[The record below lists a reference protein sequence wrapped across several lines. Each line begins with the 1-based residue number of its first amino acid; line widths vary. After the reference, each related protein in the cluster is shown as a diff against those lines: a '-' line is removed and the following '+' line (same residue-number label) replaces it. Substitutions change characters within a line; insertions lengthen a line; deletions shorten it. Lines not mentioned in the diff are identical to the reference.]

1 MLKGVN
7 MLDDPRKTKKPKTTF
22 FFIKKK
28 NFFIL
33 TGNTADT
40 V

>member
-7 MLDDPRKTKKPKTTF
+7 MLDDPRKTKKPKTTV

-28 NFFIL
+28 IFFIL
-33 TGNTADT
+33 TADT